1 MDWNDLRY
9 VLAVAE
15 AGSALRAAERLG
27 VNQTTVLRRIDAL
40 EAQLGTAFFE
50 RRRSGHSLTP
60 AGRRAVK
67 AAERMDAEVGALV
80 SALAAERR
88 NLAGLVR
95 ITTSESLANRLV
107 TPSMRAFHE
116 RHPGIDVELI
126 TSDQRLDL
134 ARGDA
139 DVALRAGS
147 RPEGAGIV
155 ARRLPDHH
163 WTIYC
168 SRKYAAQRGYP
179 RTREEIGSHDIVGMD
194 GRMATL
200 PGYQWL
206 ASAAQDARI
215 RFRSNSLINLVSNLK
230 ADLGL
235 GALPCMLGDAEPD
248 LMRCME
254 PPPELCSEMWL
265 IVREEVKSQPH
276 VRALAD
282 FLCDCIRAEAANGW
296 RQLEPA

>member
-60 AGRRAVK
+60 AGRRAVE

-194 GRMATL
+194 GRIGHPARLPMA
-200 PGYQWL
+200 GFGG
-206 ASAAQDARI
+206 AGR
-215 RFRSNSLINLVSNLK
+215 
-230 ADLGL
+230 ADPVPLQ
-235 GALPCMLGDAEPD
+235 
-248 LMRCME
+248 
-254 PPPELCSEMWL
+254 
-265 IVREEVKSQPH
+265 QPH
-276 VRALAD
+276 QPGVEPEGGPGPGRPALHAGRRRARPHALHGAAAGTLFGDVAD
-282 FLCDCIRAEAANGW
+282 RARRGE
-296 RQLEPA
+296 EPAARPGAGGLPL